1 MFFGVA
7 LSLSYIYILD
17 ILCECVTWFFPWGS
31 LFSTKFLPR
40 NRRNR
45 SWQAKASQ
53 ARGTWRRIGSVHLA
67 ELGCSRNGVS
77 SGTPKWWW
85 TIPFKWMIW
94 GYLTSETSK
103 WRFQNGVYSW
113 KKERLLVIVDF
124 QVPGLIGK
132 CHLLACIAGLLA
144 KFQCLV
150 RWMST
155 LQRQILSNPHLELS
169 INGGTLYNIYIYTLY
184 IYIYASS
191 VASSH
196 SSPKQRR
203 KFAPHRLRS
212 WQQAAW
218 AMMTEQREGQLVY
231 MINCLIVANSY
242 LIVVN

>member
-7 LSLSYIYILD
+7 LSLSLLYIYILD

-132 CHLLACIAGLLA
+132 CHMLACIAGLLA

-169 INGGTLYNIYIYTLY
+169 INGGTLYNIYIYIHY
-184 IYIYASS
+184 IYIYIYICFISS
-191 VASSH
+191 FIPLQPQTAPKIRT
-196 SSPKQRR
+196 SPPSIMATGSLSYDDR
-203 KFAPHRLRS
+203 
-212 WQQAAW
+212 AAGG
-218 AMMTEQREGQLVY
+218 TTSLHD
-231 MINCLIVANSY
+231 
-242 LIVVN
+242 